1 METNIQRGL
10 VIAVY
15 GNYYRLLTEKEEVLA
30 QLSGKLFTQTKDG
43 IGLPAVGDWVEFQLL
58 DYQKGMIQQIEPR
71 KSKFSR
77 KIAGSQSDEQ
87 LIASNIDYLFVVT
100 SLNDDFN
107 LRRLERYFAAKQTN
121 VEIVVVLTK
130 ADCCSTL
137 DYYLVPL
144 YELTTNIII
153 TGFGTDEGIK
163 KISDYLKFGKTGAFV
178 GSSGV
183 GKSTLVN
190 RLLQTEKMLV
200 ADIRLEDSK
209 GRHTTTHR
217 ELISLPTGGYIIDT
231 PGMREFQLFEDSE
244 LDSTFQDI
252 IELSAACRFN
262 DCRHESENGCAVKA
276 AIQSGEL
283 AEPRLLNY
291 IKLQR
296 ELAFQERRRKQKE
309 RLKNKRKNTR

>member
-1 METNIQRGL
+1 METNIQRGR

-30 QLSGKLFTQTKDG
+30 QLSGKLFAQTKDG

-130 ADCCSTL
+130 ADCCSNL

-163 KISDYLKFGKTGAFV
+163 KIADYLKFGKTGVFV

-231 PGMREFQLFEDSE
+231 PGMREFQLFEESE

-283 AEPRLLNY
+283 AESRLLNY
-291 IKLQR
+291 VKLQR
-296 ELAFQERRRKQKE
+296 ELAFQERRRKKKE